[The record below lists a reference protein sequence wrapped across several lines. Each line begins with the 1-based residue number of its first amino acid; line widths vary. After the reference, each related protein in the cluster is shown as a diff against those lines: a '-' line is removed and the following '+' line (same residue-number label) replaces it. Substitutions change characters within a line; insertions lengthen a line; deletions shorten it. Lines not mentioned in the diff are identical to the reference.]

1 MGVWPPYRIYSQI
14 VLKRSIINSA
24 KDRQKYPQFQARI
37 ARHKTAHPDDPIPI
51 PFDDL
56 EPQVYIPYSPNGT
69 PSADFPWHV
78 QIHRDAFSYGDLGP
92 TVDPRII
99 VDLRFFGR
107 SELNRESR
115 VVFAEKTIALSQ
127 TEWGG
132 DTDIFGMPQA
142 TVRKAS
148 LHFTRKSDII
158 QS

>member
-1 MGVWPPYRIYSQI
+1 MGVWPPYWICHQV

-24 KDRQKYPQFQARI
+24 KDGRRYPHFQDRI

-56 EPQVYIPYSPNGT
+56 EPQVYIPYST

-115 VVFAEKTIALSQ
+115 VVFAEKTTPPSQ

-132 DTDIFGMPQA
+132 DTDIFGMPQP

-148 LHFTRKSDII
+148 LILFET
-158 QS
+158 